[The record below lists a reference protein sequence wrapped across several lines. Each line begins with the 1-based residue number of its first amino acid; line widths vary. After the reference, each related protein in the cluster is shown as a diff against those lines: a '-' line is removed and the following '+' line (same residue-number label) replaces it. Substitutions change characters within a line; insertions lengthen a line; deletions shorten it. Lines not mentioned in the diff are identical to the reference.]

1 MTTPTY
7 KIDDDRGVMVRVCR
21 DIELK
26 QMSKYCIIA
35 FIYLLIGFYCGKGG
49 F

>member
-1 MTTPTY
+1 MKPAWI
-7 KIDDDRGVMVRVCR
+7 IDDKRGIMVRVCR

-35 FIYLLIGFYCGKGG
+35 FIYLLIGLYCGKGG